1 MKNTLTSPAPALPSR
16 RLFTIA
22 VFTFFVLVLGYT
34 FYETATPVQHN
45 RLQIERSSGKNGK
58 HSNPKAR
65 QSAEDQYQKA
75 KDAWQQ
81 IKSKPNK
88 TSQDKQLMQQLEKQ
102 VKRLEKKKNWKGEHH
117 SQKHKGN

>member
-1 MKNTLTSPAPALPSR
+1 MKNTLTSPTPELPSR
-16 RLFTIA
+16 GLLVIT
-22 VFTFFVLVLGYT
+22 VFTFFLVVIGYV
-34 FYETATPVQHN
+34 FYEITPPIQRD
-45 RLQIERSSGKNGK
+45 RLQMEKSSGKNGK

-102 VKRLEKKKNWKGEHH
+102 VKRLEKKKNWKGENH